1 MRAFLSYMDASSSTR
16 RDVQGDRVISS
27 WIGPAR
33 EKAVA
38 EEEEEE
44 EEMGWKEENEEDA
57 VVEEEE
63 VVVVVV
69 EDEEEEEDAEAEA
82 EEVAEEDDE
91 KEEEEE
97 EEADEPWLLLPRQ
110 LPWLLDGVSIWSD
123 RLERDGLSGLLG
135 RIIMRGAPHGVMSS
149 MGVRLCPPN
158 APLSGGQQPL
168 AAALAGPG
176 PPPPAPLPPVVC
188 TERDAE
194 DAEVAEA

>member
-69 EDEEEEEDAEAEA
+69 EDEEEEDAEAEA

-168 AAALAGPG
+168 AAVLAGPG